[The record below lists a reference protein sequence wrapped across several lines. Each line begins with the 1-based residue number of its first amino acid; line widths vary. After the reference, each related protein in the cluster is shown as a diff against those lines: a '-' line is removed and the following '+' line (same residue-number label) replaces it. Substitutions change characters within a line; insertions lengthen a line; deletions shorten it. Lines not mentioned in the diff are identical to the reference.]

1 MKVLCVLIPHFPLKC
16 EIMRNGDLQNRQIIL
31 TRVAGAKKL
40 VLDYTPE
47 LAGLQEGMPL
57 QQAISRYE
65 EVTLL
70 QADIPYYRS
79 TFSQIL
85 DLLEKK
91 SPLVEEAEPGL
102 AYLAADGLQLIY
114 PDDNALAACIRETLP
129 AALAAR
135 IGIAGGKFPAYLAA
149 LYSQPGSYR
158 ILKDRDTAFLAELPC
173 DVLPVSLKI
182 KKRLHDFG
190 LHTLGRIASLPPGP
204 LQSQFGPLGRKI
216 WELALGYDNTPLYPR
231 PAAETIEESTVLPSL
246 ITSLDAL
253 SLACEA
259 LLSRVF
265 ARLAQ
270 RKLGILSLTLWTM
283 SWKTEYWEYRIS
295 FKEPAMHVHNILAR
309 IKSVLENQT
318 QPGPV
323 ERLGLKITR
332 VGYQYG
338 QQKSLFPEVRDR
350 DHLQESIKQLNCR
363 SGSPQVF
370 QIKEAEPWSRIPERR
385 YILASLNH

>member
-16 EIMRNGDLQNRQIIL
+16 EIMRNRDLQNRQIIL
-31 TRVAGAKKL
+31 TRVAGTKKL
-40 VLDYTPE
+40 VLDFTPE
-47 LAGLQEGMPL
+47 LAGLQEGMSL
-57 QQAISRYE
+57 QQAISRYGE
-65 EVTLL
+65 AFLL

-85 DLLEKK
+85 DSLEKI
-91 SPLVEEAEPGL
+91 SPLVEEAGPGL
-102 AYLAADGLQLIY
+102 AFLDADGLQLIY
-114 PDDNALAACIRETLP
+114 PDDNTLATCIQETLP
-129 AALAAR
+129 AALTAR
-135 IGIAGGKFPAYLAA
+135 VGIAGGKFPAYLAA
-149 LYSQPGSYR
+149 LHSQPGSYR

-190 LHTLGRIASLPPGP
+190 LHTLGRIASLSPGP
-204 LQSQFGPLGRKI
+204 LQSQFGTLGRRI
-216 WELALGYDNTPLYPR
+216 WELARGYDNTPLYPR
-231 PAAETIEESTVLPSL
+231 PATETIEESTVLPSL

-253 SLACEA
+253 LLACEA

-265 ARLAQ
+265 TRLVQ

-283 SWKTEYWEYRIS
+283 SWKTEYWEHRID
-295 FKEPAMHVHNILAR
+295 FKEPAMHIHNVLAR
-309 IKSVLENQT
+309 IKSVLENQP

-323 ERLGLKITR
+323 ERLGFKITR
-332 VGYQYG
+332 MGYQYG
-338 QQKSLFPEVRDR
+338 QQKSLFPEVRAR
-350 DHLQESIKQLNCR
+350 DHLQESIKQLNYR

-370 QIKEAEPWSRIPERR
+370 KIKEAEPWSRIPERR